1 MLVICLYLALHLPP
15 VQQWL
20 VNRATAFLS
29 KELGTT
35 VKIDRLYVHFYNRL
49 ELQGLLILDKKKDTL
64 LSAGSAQVN
73 VTDWFFMRDKVT
85 LKYLSLSNAK
95 VQLQRTDTVW
105 NHQFILDYFGGGSST
120 STTKKSKGIE
130 FDIEEVHFRQ
140 LHFSQRDSWIG
151 HDQEIKLKGL
161 DLQAKDIDLDKRR
174 IAISSLFLDE
184 PQFIQR
190 DYTGTREKL
199 GIPKKKKPAPDPSA
213 PKPAFEWNPDNWIV
227 DVRELHIFNGVVNIE
242 KETIRD
248 TYTDRFDGQ
257 HLRFDK
263 ISGSM
268 QQLHIEKDTLDALIN
283 LSTKE
288 RSGFEVKQLS
298 ARFRFSPH
306 LMEFNQLNLE
316 TNKSRLGSYYS
327 MAFDDFEDDM
337 SDFLS
342 KVKMTAKFEN
352 SMLNSDDIGF
362 FAPEVNSWKK
372 IVSISGEGRGTV
384 DNLKFK
390 NLDLR
395 SGSSQLAGD
404 LMLLGLPDIDETFID
419 YKAETFR
426 TNFYDL
432 VAIAPSLRNVS
443 TPNLKA
449 LGNMEFRG
457 TATGFIRDFV
467 AFGDIQSNLGNI
479 TADLNMKFPE
489 QGKSSYSGKIKSRSF
504 ELGQFINN
512 KSLGAITLD
521 AQVKGTGFS
530 AQDIQ
535 LHTDATIERIEIGG
549 KPLQNISIAGDYS
562 KNLFRGEASI
572 NDPHMQVSGFKGT
585 IDLDKKRPEFN
596 FTANMNWLA
605 LKPLGITLDD
615 FCLSGLLNINFTG
628 SDIDDFLGSL
638 RIQQG
643 KLTHKEQPLSF
654 DSLALTAVETSQGKR
669 LTLRSNQIDAQL
681 DGRFKILE
689 LPQAFEVLLNKY
701 YPAYFAQPSYNPN
714 DQHFNYRIQTRH
726 VDPYVRLIDK
736 RLSGFNNA
744 TLEGDLFLDNNQLD
758 LTGRIPSLTYDGIA
772 FNNIRLQATGRGD
785 SLQATID
792 ADDIALNDSLHLP
805 TTNLQ
810 LIAKQDVSR
819 ITLNTSASKTIS
831 SASIDAEIKTF
842 ANGLDVYFFPS
853 SIIIND
859 RKWQL
864 EENGEISLRDQ
875 LVKAKNI
882 RFVQGNQQ
890 IIVETEES
898 GLFDQQNDVVIKL
911 NQINANDFTGFL
923 LPKPRIEGIVNGEVR
938 IENAFES
945 PYLVYNTTIEQLKV
959 DNDSI
964 GLVRSRG
971 NYSNHTGLLRFN
983 ARADN
988 PENQFNINGKI
999 LTRDSSENATWIA
1012 IQSKRFNLALLNT
1025 YLRDI
1030 LEDISG
1036 FAETEDLTIS
1046 GSPDN
1051 LLLTGKTKIADA
1063 SMRVS
1068 YTKCLYRIRDEEIVF
1083 GPDRIELGTL
1093 TLRDSLNNTGTLS
1106 GTMRHDF
1113 FNDFVF
1119 QNLRF
1124 DTRKLLLLQ
1133 TTKRDNNQFYGRVIG
1148 EARLNLTGTQD
1159 DMVMNITGRPSDTD
1173 SSHIYIL
1180 SGSSAENG
1188 GIDYIDFIQFGKQV
1202 QDEAKAKLASRILVN
1217 MTLTATP
1224 ACNIDVVLDEATGDI
1239 IKGQGRGILNI
1250 RVGNN
1255 EPLTINGRYEITRGE
1270 YTFNFQTFLKKYF
1283 TVNSGSI
1290 TWNGDPFEAKID
1302 ILAEY
1307 LANNVDFS
1315 NISAATGF
1323 RQRSDI
1329 RVVAHLTETLLK
1341 PYIDFEFLLPEA
1353 SSLRNDFIVTK
1364 RLQQF
1369 REDKNELNKQVTSLL
1384 LFNTFINNN
1393 SSFINASSGYN
1404 VLSST
1409 IGGVVSNMVSGFF
1422 NKFLQK
1428 YLKNTSLYL
1437 DVNSSMGTDL
1447 QRNVATL
1454 QAAAKSGLVFTLM
1467 NGRLVITAGV
1477 NLDYNNPYAA
1487 TANNVLITPDI
1498 TAEWILTRDGRVR
1511 IVGFNRTNFDIL
1523 GQRNR
1528 TGANLSYRK
1537 EAERL
1542 RNLFSNPA
1550 KRRQRLAAKEA
1561 AKEEL

>member
-1 MLVICLYLALHLPP
+1 MLIICLYLALHLPV

-35 VKIDRLYVHFYNRL
+35 VKIDRVYVHFYNRL
-49 ELQGLLILDKKKDTL
+49 ELDGLLILDKRKDTL
-64 LSAGSAQVN
+64 LSAGSVQVN
-73 VTDWFFMRDKVT
+73 VTDWFFLRDKVT
-85 LKYLSLSNAK
+85 LKYLSLSHAN
-95 VQLQRTDTVW
+95 VQLQRTDSVW
-105 NHQFILDYFGGGSST
+105 NHQFIIDYFGGRSST
-120 STTKKSKGIE
+120 TASNQEKNME
-130 FDIEEVHFRQ
+130 FDIEEIHFRQ
-140 LHFSQRDSWIG
+140 LHFLQRDGWVG
-151 HDQEIKLKGL
+151 HDQEIYLKGL
-161 DLQAKDIDLDKRR
+161 DLQAKDIDFKKRR

-184 PQFIQR
+184 PRFIQQ
-190 DYTGTREKL
+190 DYTGNREKL
-199 GIPKKKKPAPDPSA
+199 GIPKKKKPAPDPNT
-213 PKPAFEWNPDNWIV
+213 PKPPFEWNPDNWIV
-227 DVRELHIFNGVVNIE
+227 DIRELQVFNGLVNVE
-242 KETIRD
+242 RETQRA

-257 HLRFDK
+257 HLRFEK
-263 ISGSM
+263 ISGSL
-268 QQLHIEKDTLDALIN
+268 QQIHIEKDTLDALIN
-283 LSTKE
+283 LSTRE

-316 TNKSRLGSYYS
+316 TNQSRLGNYYA

-342 KVKMTAKFEN
+342 KVRMTAAFEN
-352 SMLNSDDIGF
+352 STLNTDDIGF
-362 FAPEVNSWKK
+362 FAPEVKSWKK
-372 IVSISGEGRGTV
+372 IFSIAGNGRGTV
-384 DNLKFK
+384 ENLKFK
-390 NLDLR
+390 QLDLR
-395 SGSSQLAGD
+395 SGSTQLAGD
-404 LMLLGLPDIDETFID
+404 LILLGLPDIDETFID
-419 YKAETFR
+419 LKAETF
-426 TNFYDL
+426 TTSYYDL
-432 VAIAPSLRNVS
+432 VTIAPSLRQVT

-449 LGNMEFRG
+449 LGDIRFRG
-457 TATGFIRDFV
+457 TATGFLHDFV
-467 AFGDIQSNLGNI
+467 AFGDINSRLGTM
-479 TADLNMKFPE
+479 TADLNMKFPD
-489 QGKSSYSGKIKSRSF
+489 QGKPSYSGKIKTESF

-512 KSLGAITLD
+512 KTLGPVTLD
-521 AQVKGTGFS
+521 ASVKGSGFQ
-530 AQDIQ
+530 ANDIQ
-535 LHTDATIERIEIGG
+535 LHTDAYIKRISVAGR
-549 KPLQNISIAGDYS
+549 PLQEIKLMGEYS

-572 NDPHMQVSGFKGT
+572 NDPNMQINGFKGT
-585 IDLDKKRPEFN
+585 IDLDKQRPEFN
-596 FTANMNWLA
+596 FTANLNWIA
-605 LKPLGITLDD
+605 LKPLGLTLDD

-628 SDIDDFLGSL
+628 ADIDDFLGSL
-638 RIQQG
+638 RIRQG
-643 KLTHKEQPLSF
+643 KLTHLEKPLSF
-654 DSLALTAVETSQGKR
+654 DSLALIAVQTEQGKQ
-669 LTLRSNQIDAQL
+669 LTLRSNQVDAQL
-681 DGRFKILE
+681 DGRFKLLE
-689 LPQAFEVLLNKY
+689 LPQAFEVLLHKY
-701 YPAYFAQPSYNPN
+701 YPAYFAQPNYNPS
-714 DQHFNYRIQTRH
+714 DQHFNYRIQTRD

-736 RLSGFNNA
+736 RLAGFNNA
-744 TLEGDLFLDNNQLD
+744 TLEGSLFLDNDQLD
-758 LTGRIPSLTYDGIA
+758 IAGKIPSFSYDGIQ
-772 FNNIRLQATGRGD
+772 FNNIRLRGTGRGD
-785 SLQATID
+785 SLLAIID
-792 ADDIALNDSLHLP
+792 ADDIALNDSMHLP
-805 TTNLQ
+805 TTNIQ
-810 LIAKQDVSR
+810 LKAKQDISR
-819 ITLNTSASKTIS
+819 VTINTSASKTIS
-831 SASIDAEIKTF
+831 SASIDAEIQTF
-842 ANGLDVYFFPS
+842 ANGVDVHFFPS
-853 SIIIND
+853 SIILND

-864 EENGEISLRDQ
+864 EEDGEISLRNQ
-875 LVKAKNI
+875 LVTAKNI

-890 IIVETEES
+890 LIIETETS
-898 GLFDQQNDVVIKL
+898 GLFDQQNDVVVKL
-911 NQINANDFTGFL
+911 KNINVNDFTGFL
-923 LPKPRIEGIVNGEVR
+923 LPKPRLEGIANGELR
-938 IENAFES
+938 IENAFET
-945 PYLVYNTTIEQLKV
+945 PYIVYNTTIDQLRV

-964 GLVRSRG
+964 GQVRSRG

-983 ARADN
+983 ARAEN
-988 PENQFNINGKI
+988 PDNQFNVTGKI
-999 LTRDSSENATWIA
+999 LTRDSTENATLIA

-1036 FAETEDLTIS
+1036 YAETEGLTIS

-1093 TLRDSLNNTGTLS
+1093 TLRDSLNNTATLS
-1106 GTMRHDF
+1106 GTMRHDL
-1113 FNDFVF
+1113 FNNFVF

-1159 DMVMNITGRPSDTD
+1159 DMVMNITGRPSETD

-1202 QDEAKAKLASRILVN
+1202 RDEAKAKLASRILVN

-1224 ACNIDVVLDEATGDI
+1224 ACNIDVILDEATGDI

-1255 EPLTINGRYEITRGE
+1255 EPLTINGRYDITRGE

-1290 TWNGDPFEAKID
+1290 TWNGDPYQAKID

-1323 RQRSDI
+1323 RQRSDL

-1341 PYIDFEFLLPEA
+1341 PYIDFEFLLPDA
-1353 SSLRNDFIVTK
+1353 SALRNDFIVTK

-1422 NKFLQK
+1422 NKFLQR

-1487 TANNVLITPDI
+1487 TANNVLVTPDI

-1511 IVGFNRTNFDIL
+1511 VVGFNRTNFDII

-1528 TGANLSYRK
+1528 TGVNLSYRK

-1542 RNLFSNPA
+1542 RNLFSNPT
-1550 KRRQRLAAKEA
+1550 KRRKRLTLKDDQ
-1561 AKEEL
+1561 